1 MADQFILLDQEIL
14 GLQEAIVQEMR
25 KLAPVRTG
33 VLKRSIKPQPII
45 DTPQGLQAP
54 IKYVQYGRY
63 PDFGTKYQAAQK
75 FTERSQDKVVD
86 ASSNAIGEAAGKDV
100 LNMLDLPTTIDI
112 TLQVKV

>member
-14 GLQEAIVQEMR
+14 GLQEAITQEMR

-33 VLKRSIKPQPII
+33 RLKRSIKPQAII

-63 PDFGTKYQAAQK
+63 PDFGTKYQAAQR
-75 FTERSQDKVVD
+75 FTERAQEKVVD
-86 ASSNAIGEAAGKDV
+86 ASMGGVAEAAGKDV
-100 LNMLDLPTTIDI
+100 LNILDLPTNININLD
-112 TLQVKV
+112 V

>member
-1 MADQFILLDQEIL
+1 MADQFVYLDQEIL
-14 GLQEAIVQEMR
+14 GLQEAITQEMR

-33 VLKRSIKPQPII
+33 RLKRSIKPQAII

-75 FTERSQDKVVD
+75 FTERSQEKVVN
-86 ASSNAIGEAAGKDV
+86 AQGAAIGEAAGKDV